1 MRPSSSLRPVK
12 KPIILR
18 VKRLRKDQSLIFTT
32 SASFRAKLDPSY
44 SFDFVDAP
52 FPSAPA
58 AGIDLFY
65 SGPYRSFWNG
75 TAIKD
80 VRASHQLLRTLLER
94 DGPYDGVLMF
104 SQGCAVM
111 ASFLLYHQ
119 AETPHLPLPFKV
131 AIFICGGVPLQIVED
146 LGGEISQEA
155 WDGDNHSRNELQQK
169 ASSIATVQPGVDR
182 WARPGKLA
190 FDPTASINPA
200 NVFGLDFSRIP
211 ADLRIN
217 IPTVHV
223 YGIKDPRYPASLQL
237 SQFCQPAFRKTYDH
251 GGGHDIPRG
260 KVVSESIAELVEWSA
275 TMADMR

>member
-1 MRPSSSLRPVK
+1 MRFLCLHGKGTSAA
-12 KPIILR
+12 
-18 VKRLRKDQSLIFTT
+18 IFKSQT
-32 SASFRAKLDPSY
+32 ASFRAKLDSSY

-58 AGIDLFY
+58 AGIELFY
-65 SGPYRSFWNG
+65 SGPYRAFWNG

-80 VRASHQLLRTLLER
+80 VRAAHQLLRTLLER

-104 SQGCAVM
+104 SQGCAVV

-131 AIFICGGVPLQIVED
+131 AIFICGGVPLQIIEE
-146 LGGEISQEA
+146 LGGEISQQA
-155 WDGDNHSRNELQQK
+155 RDVDDRSRNELQQK
-169 ASSIATVQPGVDR
+169 AASIATVQPGVDR
-182 WARPGKLA
+182 WARPGNLA

-211 ADLRIN
+211 ADLRIK

-223 YGIKDPRYPASLQL
+223 YGIKDPRYPASVQL
-237 SQFCQPAFRKTYDH
+237 SQFCQPTLRKTYDH

-275 TMADMR
+275 TMANMR